1 MSTITLWMLSIA
13 LSVAVGAL
21 AAHYDTEAEAPHPAT
36 TTAPARPA
44 P

>member
-1 MSTITLWMLSIA
+1 MSTIATWLAAIA

-21 AAHYDTEAEAPHPAT
+21 AAHYDTEPEAPHPAT
-36 TTAPARPA
+36 TVPARPA